1 MGPIGP
7 ISANRQS
14 DRGNPALSSNLIERL
29 QQTDRLPSA
38 PGVALE
44 IVRLSQAEEVELKD
58 IVELLK
64 LDPALVTKLVR
75 TANSVM
81 FGVPRRITS
90 VRDAVVVMGVRTVNL
105 LALSFSLV
113 KLAKETSEL
122 GFDYT
127 RYWTY
132 SIATN
137 VGARFLAQNRA
148 PRLRDEAFL
157 GGLLCRLGQLVLV
170 EWAPEEYGPVLAELK
185 ETDRPL
191 ADIEKEVLGITNA
204 EVTSALLDHWG
215 LPRLICEALGA
226 QNDPSR
232 VENETARTLA
242 QILHIATTCAEL
254 YTGGDVERHVEAL
267 RIHAESYFE
276 MGLEDCN
283 GLLGEI
289 ERQVPEAAQLY
300 ELDAGDPK
308 QLAELRAKAE
318 DLLLNGPGKEE
329 Q

>member
-1 MGPIGP
+1 M
-7 ISANRQS
+7 
-14 DRGNPALSSNLIERL
+14 SSNLIERL
-29 QQTDRLPSA
+29 QQADRLPSA

-44 IVRLSQAEEVELKD
+44 IVRLSQEEEVELKA

-113 KLAKETSEL
+113 KLTKGRNEL

-137 VGARFLAQNRA
+137 VGARFLAQSHA

-170 EWAPEEYGPVLAELK
+170 EWAPEEYDPVLAELK
-185 ETDRPL
+185 RSDRPL
-191 ADIEKEVLGITNA
+191 ADIEKEVLGMTNA
-204 EVTSALLDHWG
+204 EVTSALLDRWG
-215 LPRLICEALGA
+215 IPRLICEALGG

-232 VENETARTLA
+232 VENEAARTLA
-242 QILHIATTCAEL
+242 QILHISTTCAEL
-254 YTGGDVERHVEAL
+254 YTGGDAERLVDAL
-267 RIHAESYFE
+267 RSQAESYFE

-300 ELDAGDPK
+300 QLEATDPK
-308 QLAELRAKAE
+308 ELAELRATAE
-318 DLLLNGPGKEE
+318 VLLLNGPGKEE